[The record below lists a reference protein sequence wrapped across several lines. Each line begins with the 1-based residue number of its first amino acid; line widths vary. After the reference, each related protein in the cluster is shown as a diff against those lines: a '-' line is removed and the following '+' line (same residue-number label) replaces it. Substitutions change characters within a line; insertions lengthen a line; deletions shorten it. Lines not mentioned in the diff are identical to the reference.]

1 MGQGNYLAA
10 HCLPLP
16 YTRATLSSTLTSLRQ
31 TDTLNDLPAFIETER
46 SGSAGEA
53 GELEVWD
60 AVKRA
65 FSGRECLAYWRY
77 PLFSPGAARREPDI
91 LVLDKE
97 LGLVVIEVKSIYLE
111 QLIKIDGYRWTLKN
125 YPRGYA
131 EPYNQALKQLQ
142 TLLGYC
148 NGDPLLAGKVPGRVL
163 VALPYV
169 RSEEWLERGFY
180 HQLSAPPVLCEDN
193 LGRASFLRTVKD
205 ANPVAP
211 GYPLDD
217 ERMLALLRAL
227 SGVAPSEECESSKN
241 GKGVSAATYTGRGKV
256 VDAAK
261 RQLWRFD
268 LQQEIIAKQ
277 IPPGPQRIRGI
288 AGSGKTVLLCQKA
301 AQMHL
306 KHPDWDIALV
316 FFTRSLYD
324 LILSSLDKWLRHFT
338 SGEQGYDPSN
348 SKLQVLHAW
357 GGRGQPGFYSQVALA
372 QGVQP
377 KTVGQV
383 MREVKGLG
391 PTGNYA
397 YALKS
402 LLERLEHLGQPFKP
416 VYDVVLVD
424 EGQDLVAED
433 DFKFQG
439 KQPFYWLAYQSLR
452 PARLAAEARALFE
465 EVAADPATADQRRL
479 IWAYDEAQS
488 LDSLVIPTYR
498 EVFGDEVSKVML
510 SGGVAYQGGVAKNEV
525 MQRCY
530 RTPGPILAAAH
541 GIGMGLLRS
550 EGVLS
555 ALTTKESWQRLGYE
569 VEGDFRRLGDQVTLT
584 RPRRNS
590 PNAVPELYDKDV
602 LTFNTYRSRGD
613 EVRMLA
619 RLIERDLAEGLEPS
633 RDLLVITL
641 GNHFEAKNTQEWLA
655 RALSDKGIS
664 YFIPGNKEV
673 DVLEPHWRDKDPNSF
688 WCKGAVTL
696 SRIHQAKG
704 NEADVVYVVGFD
716 AVAKRE
722 DDITLRNQIF
732 VALTR
737 SRGWAHLSGVGNYPM
752 FEEMREVMA
761 CGERLSFTFTR
772 QPKRH
777 IVEE

>member
-1 MGQGNYLAA
+1 M
-10 HCLPLP
+10 P
-16 YTRATLSSTLTSLRQ
+16 ATNPTLKLS
-31 TDTLNDLPAFIETER
+31 TDTLSDLPAFIETER
-46 SGSAGEA
+46 SGAAGEA

-65 FSGRECLAYWRY
+65 FSGRDCLAYWRY
-77 PLFSPGAARREPDI
+77 PIFSPGAARREPDI

-111 QLIKIDGYRWTLKN
+111 QLVKIDGYRWTLKN

-131 EPYNQALKQLQ
+131 EPYKQGMKQLQ
-142 TLLGYC
+142 ALLDYC
-148 NGDPLLAGKVPGRVL
+148 NGDPLLSGKVPGRVL
-163 VALPYV
+163 VALPYI
-169 RSEEWLERGFY
+169 RSEDWLERGFY
-180 HQLSAPPVLCEDN
+180 DLISAPPVLCEDN

-211 GYPLDD
+211 GRLLDD

-227 SGVAPSEECESSKN
+227 SGIAPSSDDCADGNSE
-241 GKGVSAATYTGRGKV
+241 GAATYTGRGKV

-338 SGEQGYDPSN
+338 GGEQGYDPAN

-357 GGRGQPGFYSQVALA
+357 GGKQQPGFYRHVALA
-372 QGVQP
+372 QGIKP
-377 KTVGQV
+377 KTVGDV
-383 MREVKGLG
+383 RREIKGLS
-391 PTGNYA
+391 PTDSYS
-397 YALKS
+397 YALTT
-402 LLERLEHLGQPFKP
+402 LLEQLEQDDKP
-416 VYDVVLVD
+416 VTPTFDAVLVD

-433 DFKFQG
+433 RFKFQG

-452 PARLAAEARALFE
+452 PAKLAAEARALFE

-619 RLIERDLAEGLEPS
+619 RLIERDLAEGLAPS

-641 GNHFEAKNTQEWLA
+641 GNHFEAKSTQEWLA

-664 YFIPGNKEV
+664 YFIPGNKEA

-688 WCKGAVTL
+688 WCEGAVTL

-716 AVAKRE
+716 TVAKRE

-737 SRGWAHLSGVGNYPM
+737 SRGWAHLSGVGDYPM
-752 FEEMREVMA
+752 FEEMQVVMA
-761 CGERLSFTFTR
+761 CGETLSFTFNR
-772 QPKRH
+772 QPRRQ
-777 IVEE
+777 IVDE